1 MRRSKDHLVAVID
14 AIALPDHLIGSP
26 LGARDGHVYE
36 KYFAEVERQKG
47 VYEKA
52 EWIEEMKAI
61 AK

>member
-1 MRRSKDHLVAVID
+1 MAVID